1 VNSSQI
7 SETVVSNSDGEQD
20 ENCSTSDSDSSHP
33 EWEKQWPTRVHPR
46 GFRLTKQASAPDLD
60 LANTLYNNTAPIRKT
75 SSYPPAGFR
84 SRSMSTSQGPI
95 YEIPFNTQHQQQ
107 QPPIPERSL
116 SLSSSLDNGLP
127 SFPSYNT
134 PQSRYSPTQQISKY
148 FNTCSMCVWYVC
160 VRTLLPADCHVM

>member
-1 VNSSQI
+1 MSVNSSQI
-7 SETVVSNSDGEQD
+7 SESAVSNSDGEQD

-46 GFRLTKQASAPDLD
+46 TGFRLTKQASAPDLD
-60 LANTLYNNTAPIRKT
+60 LANTLYNNTAAIRKT

-84 SRSMSTSQGPI
+84 NRSMSTSQGPI
-95 YEIPFNTQHQQQ
+95 FEVPFNTQHQQ

-127 SFPSYNT
+127 SFPNYNT
-134 PQSRYSPTQQISKY
+134 PQSRYSPTQQISKC
-148 FNTCSMCVWYVC
+148 TSWWCVC
-160 VRTLLPADCHVM
+160 VCVYSIVC